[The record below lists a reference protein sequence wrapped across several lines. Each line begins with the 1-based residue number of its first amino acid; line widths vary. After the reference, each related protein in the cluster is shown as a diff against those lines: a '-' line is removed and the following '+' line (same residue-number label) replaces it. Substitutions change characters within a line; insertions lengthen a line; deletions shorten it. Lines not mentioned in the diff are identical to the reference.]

1 VECEERIFTGGS
13 AMGNEKSSNGFSRV
27 LLHDFTLAVAPP
39 KHTNQASL
47 RILKTRDGR
56 QFIGKQT
63 NSRAKQA
70 NKLLKFALMP
80 YKPLVPHIV
89 PLEIYVTYAFPF
101 NKTEKKSVIAL
112 GEVAHT
118 KRPDADNLMK
128 GLFDVMGECGYW
140 KDDSQ
145 LSVVHFKKVFS
156 ANPRIGIK
164 ILELAPLKS
173 ES

>member
-1 VECEERIFTGGS
+1 
-13 AMGNEKSSNGFSRV
+13 MQ
-27 LLHDFTLAVAPP
+27 VAPP

-47 RILKTRDGR
+47 RILKSRDGR
-56 QFIGKQT
+56 QFIGKQKSS
-63 NSRAKQA
+63 NA
-70 NKLLKFALMP
+70 NKAKNLLKVHLMP
-80 YKPLVPHIV
+80 HRPFVPHNC

-101 NKTEKKSVIAL
+101 NKTEKKSIIAL
-112 GEVAHT
+112 GEVPHM

-164 ILELAPLKS
+164 ILELAP
-173 ES
+173 